1 MASIYDKSSLVLIP
15 SGTKTGKVY
24 SQKPVSGDG
33 DFTFTRSSAATR
45 VNADGFIE
53 KETQN
58 LLLQSNNFDTTWITT
73 NISVTSG
80 QSGYDGSNDAWLL
93 DITGGTGSQR
103 LEESANLS
111 GVQTFSIYAKAGTE
125 DWIRLRV
132 NTSGTAAQSY
142 FDLANGALGVT
153 QSGLIDRKI
162 EDVGGGWYRC
172 SISFNETSSLVRV
185 YPAVGNGN
193 ITHTSG
199 NIYIQDAQI
208 EQGMVARDVIT
219 TTTTAVEG
227 GITDNVPRLDYT
239 DSSCPALLLEPLRTN
254 LVTNSEWLEG
264 GFSLANGATLSLEN
278 VTAPDGSNLV
288 TKVQANSDD
297 AGRAQDG
304 LGTLGT
310 NHIWSGFFKGTG
322 VATRL
327 RFRNNQGKQVQYNIN
342 ASGDFSLYSEDA
354 VNGNY
359 DIEDYGNGWHRIWF
373 ETTTTGATSNFVQIY
388 PDVQNGTGSVYA
400 WGLQAEAGSYATSY
414 IPTYGSSVSRVDDFC
429 ATSQSGNADFGSGD
443 FSVFFDV
450 EDVDDDGSGATALV
464 GNRQSGEWWR
474 FYGNKILNRFHLE
487 MSSSIGG
494 YTATI
499 IGSYEQFVDG
509 RNKVVI
515 SRNSNRLLCY
525 VNGVEKINSTS
536 AVYLQNFD
544 STNTKIE
551 LNSWND
557 GATANTNV
565 RYNQLLIFKGT
576 ALTPSE
582 CQSLTTI

>member
-1 MASIYDKSSLVLIP
+1 MALYDKASLVLIP
-15 SGTKTGKVY
+15 SGTKEGVVF
-24 SQKPVSGDG
+24 SQKPTNGDG
-33 DFTFTRSSAATR
+33 DFTFTRASSATR
-45 VNADGFIE
+45 VNSDGLIE

-58 LLLQSNNFDTTWITT
+58 IVLYSNDFSQSNWVQVSTTR
-73 NISVTSG
+73 TSG
-80 QSGYDGSNDAWLL
+80 ESGYDGTNDAWELVRSS
-93 DITGGTGSQR
+93 GGTLILNQALS
-103 LEESANLS
+103 LS
-111 GVQTFSIYAKAGTE
+111 GVYTLSCYVKINASNGFGIGFSSSAYALFNISDALQTSAVFTNNLISSSITYVGNNFYRITVTGNGSFNQV
-125 DWIRLRV
+125 RLINAVV
-132 NTSGTAAQSY
+132 NGSSTSS
-142 FDLANGALGVT
+142 
-153 QSGLIDRKI
+153 
-162 EDVGGGWYRC
+162 GGG
-172 SISFNETSSLVRV
+172 
-185 YPAVGNGN
+185 
-193 ITHTSG
+193 TH
-199 NIYIQDAQI
+199 IVQDVQI
-208 EQGMVARDVIT
+208 EQGLVARDYIE

>member
-1 MASIYDKSSLVLIP
+1 MSIYDKSSLVLIP

-45 VNADGFIE
+45 VNADGNIE

-58 LLLQSNNFDTTWITT
+58 LLLQSNTFDTTWLNQLGGTITG
-73 NISVTSG
+73 G
-80 QSGYDGSNDAWLL
+80 QAGYDGTNDAWL
-93 DITGGTGSQR
+93 ISK
-103 LEESANLS
+103 SASNFKSVRQVISFS
-111 GVQTFSIYAKAGTE
+111 GVTTFSVYAKAGTLTKAA
-125 DWIRLRV
+125 LRMD
-132 NTSGTAAQSY
+132 TSAGAVQIIY
-142 FDLANGALGVT
+142 DLSAGVVSSSGGVFISNG
-153 QSGLIDRKI
+153 I
-162 EDVGGGWYRC
+162 EDVGNGWYRIFV
-172 SISFNETSSLVRV
+172 SVNVNSGTNVHIYVDRDGTT
-185 YPAVGNGN
+185 AGN
-193 ITHTSG
+193 IL
-199 NIYIQDAQI
+199 IQDAQI

-239 DSSCPALLLEPLRTN
+239 DSSCPALLLEPQRTN

-414 IPTYGSSVSRVDDFC
+414 I
-429 ATSQSGNADFGSGD
+429 
-443 FSVFFDV
+443 
-450 EDVDDDGSGATALV
+450 
-464 GNRQSGEWWR
+464 
-474 FYGNKILNRFHLE
+474 
-487 MSSSIGG
+487 
-494 YTATI
+494 
-499 IGSYEQFVDG
+499 
-509 RNKVVI
+509 
-515 SRNSNRLLCY
+515 
-525 VNGVEKINSTS
+525 
-536 AVYLQNFD
+536 YLW
-544 STNTKIE
+544 E
-551 LNSWND
+551 
-557 GATANTNV
+557 
-565 RYNQLLIFKGT
+565 
-576 ALTPSE
+576 
-582 CQSLTTI
+582 

>member
-1 MASIYDKSSLVLIP
+1 MSIYDKSSLVLIP

-45 VNADGFIE
+45 VNADGNIE

-58 LLLQSNNFDTTWITT
+58 LLLQSNTFDTTWLNQLGGTITG
-73 NISVTSG
+73 G
-80 QSGYDGSNDAWLL
+80 QAGYDGTNDAWL
-93 DITGGTGSQR
+93 ISK
-103 LEESANLS
+103 SASNFKSVRQVISFS
-111 GVQTFSIYAKAGTE
+111 GVTTFSVYAKAGTLTKAA
-125 DWIRLRV
+125 LRMD
-132 NTSGTAAQSY
+132 TSAGAVQIIY
-142 FDLANGALGVT
+142 DLSAGVVSSSGGVFISNG
-153 QSGLIDRKI
+153 I
-162 EDVGGGWYRC
+162 EDVGNGWYRIFV
-172 SISFNETSSLVRV
+172 SVNVNSGTNVHIYVDRDGTT
-185 YPAVGNGN
+185 AGN
-193 ITHTSG
+193 IL
-199 NIYIQDAQI
+199 IQDAQI

-239 DSSCPALLLEPLRTN
+239 DSSCPALLLEPQRTN